1 VLLSVVNLRKEF
13 PISRDLFGAPSAH
26 VRAVDGVSF
35 EVREREIVGLVGE
48 SGCGK
53 STVGKCAVGLLPPTS
68 GSVFW
73 KGESLVGSDPSPLHR
88 LRRKYQLVFQN
99 PFASLNPR
107 QRVKDILGEP
117 LRTQEGRGMGGET
130 ETIKVLLEQ
139 VGLSANSS
147 EKFPHEF
154 SGGQRQRVALARAL
168 ALGPDF
174 MVLDEPISS
183 LDVSIQASILN
194 LLARVNVEKGIA
206 YLFISHDLQVVSY
219 LSHRV
224 MVMYLG
230 RIVEEGMTKE
240 VLRQPRHPYTR
251 ILLEAARGGKVE
263 VQGEPPSPV
272 KVPSGC
278 AFHPRCPFAED
289 RCRVESQVLQT
300 KKEGWKVACWKSD
313 HL

>member
-1 VLLSVVNLRKEF
+1 MLLSIVNLRKEF
-13 PISRDLFGAPSAH
+13 PVSRDLFGTPSVH

-35 EVREREIVGLVGE
+35 EVHEGEIVGLVGE

-53 STVGKCAVGLLPPTS
+53 STVGKCAVGLFPPTS
-68 GSVFW
+68 GSVSW
-73 KGESLVGSDPSPLHR
+73 KGETWVGLDPGPLHR
-88 LRRKYQLVFQN
+88 LRSKYQLVFQN

-107 QRVKDILGEP
+107 QRVKEILGEP
-117 LRTQEGRGMGGET
+117 LRVRAGQGIDGGIET
-130 ETIKVLLEQ
+130 VQALLEQ
-139 VGLSANSS
+139 VGLSPNSL

-154 SGGQRQRVALARAL
+154 SGGQRQRIALARAL
-168 ALGPDF
+168 ALEPDF

-194 LLARVNVEKGIA
+194 LLARVNEEKRIA

-240 VLRQPRHPYTR
+240 VLQRPRHPYTR
-251 ILLEAARGGKVE
+251 ILLEAARGGKVA

-278 AFHPRCPFAED
+278 AFHPRCPFAEA
-289 RCRVESQVLQT
+289 RCREEVQVLEPQAP
-300 KKEGWKVACWKSD
+300 GWKVACWKSGD
-313 HL
+313 L